1 MWKIVWKILG
11 AIGAISVGGTV
22 LWTVFAYTDNV
33 KDFNSEIN
41 QKFDKVIKSDSIKT
55 TKVDTIMVRIKE
67 LNSNYSNLNENVK
80 NLSESH
86 RALMDDYIHRLS
98 ETLTTQEFLQVMEN
112 LGLDLKKKSIE
123 SLGETVLEE

>member
-11 AIGAISVGGTV
+11 AVSAISVGGTV
-22 LWTVFAYTDNV
+22 LWAVFAYTDNI

>member
-11 AIGAISVGGTV
+11 AISAISVGGTV
-22 LWTVFAYTDNV
+22 LWAVFAYTDNI